1 MIWLLFA
8 IPVILVFGGLGL
20 AIKSPKNIIFDNI
33 LFEFKQYEKGVV
45 YRFGKYHRT
54 VDAGWHVMVPVL
66 DKFVKYDQRTE
77 AMDIPPQ
84 EVITQDAVKLFI
96 DAVVYMKVVD
106 PVKAELQVEEDYRKA
121 VEEYV
126 KGRIRNVVGGLELKE
141 LYAKIADINQEIKE
155 QVSKITMDWGVAI
168 IDTELVNV
176 VPPQE
181 VVDAMQAQEIAE
193 RYKEAAKEEA
203 QATKIRIDALQ
214 DAAGKLTE
222 PTLNYLY
229 LKSLKDIADGQAS
242 KIIFPLEFSKLAE
255 GVGKGF
261 GGNGSGQLEELAGK
275 VLQKIG

>member
-1 MIWLLFA
+1 
-8 IPVILVFGGLGL
+8 
-20 AIKSPKNIIFDNI
+20 
-33 LFEFKQYEKGVV
+33 V
-45 YRFGKYHRT
+45 Y
-54 VDAGWHVMVPVL
+54 L
-66 DKFVKYDQRTE
+66 
-77 AMDIPPQ
+77 
-84 EVITQDAVKLFI
+84 
-96 DAVVYMKVVD
+96 KVVD
-106 PVKAELQVEEDYRKA
+106 PVKAELEVEEDYRKA
-121 VEEYV
+121 IEEYV
-126 KGRIRNVVGGLELKE
+126 KGRIRNVVGGLELTE
-141 LYAKIADINQEIKE
+141 LYAKIADINKDIKE
-155 QVSKITMDWGVAI
+155 QVSKITTGWGVEV

-176 VPPQE
+176 VPPDE

-261 GGNGSGQLEELAGK
+261 GGNGSGKMEELAGK